1 MLPAVHSASSPSLR
15 FDMNFA
21 ARICL
26 LYDDNLLYSYFV
38 TQTATLND
46 VFLVLDSSP
55 LFVTRP
61 ISYIAL
67 RLVGSDDNSANIPQT
82 TELYTLNG

>member
-26 LYDDNLLYSYFV
+26 LYDDNLIYSYFV

-55 LFVTRP
+55 MFVTRP
-61 ISYIAL
+61 VSYIAL
-67 RLVGSDDNSANIPQT
+67 RLVGSDDNSANTPPP
-82 TELYTLNG
+82 LPW